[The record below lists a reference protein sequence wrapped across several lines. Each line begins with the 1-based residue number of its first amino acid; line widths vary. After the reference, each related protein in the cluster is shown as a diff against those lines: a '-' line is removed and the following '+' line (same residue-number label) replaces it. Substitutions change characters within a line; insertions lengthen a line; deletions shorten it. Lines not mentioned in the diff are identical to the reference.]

1 MRQCV
6 PLPAFTLLAALTLV
20 LPGGAA
26 GLEGPEPA
34 KAPPCALVA
43 FVAGDCT
50 LRADAKAAAAP
61 LRVLEPIPE
70 GSLLETGRDARL
82 VVVFLTG
89 ERFELGPGSSAVV
102 AGAALGETR
111 GTVRALERVSPR
123 VALAP
128 LAVPGDASPRAGA
141 VRVRGDESLAM
152 YPAGGA
158 AVDPADAV
166 LRFAAVPGSEKYA
179 VAVEDE
185 AGNTVFSAQTGATRV
200 ALPREVLREGAV
212 HFWRV
217 RPRGPGLSGT
227 AREERF
233 VTLSADEARRWAA
246 ARADLPASDPGLR
259 NLLSATAS
267 SLGLRR
273 EACLFARPAAGA
285 ADEDSRTPLDCES
298 LAPFL
303 SAE

>member
-1 MRQCV
+1 MRRSASR
-6 PLPAFTLLAALTLV
+6 PALALLAALSLV
-20 LPGGAA
+20 PTALAPGLAGA
-26 GLEGPEPA
+26 GPA
-34 KAPPCALVA
+34 KETPPALAALVD
-43 FVAGDCT
+43 GDCT
-50 LRADAKAAAAP
+50 VRAAGASAATP
-61 LRVLEPIPE
+61 LRLLDPIAA
-70 GSLLETGRDARL
+70 GSLVEAGRDARL
-82 VVVFLTG
+82 VVVFLSG

-111 GTVRALERVSPR
+111 GSVRPLERVSPR

-128 LAVPGDASPRAGA
+128 LAVPHASSPRAGA

-152 YPAGGA
+152 YPSGGA
-158 AVDPADAV
+158 ALDPADAV
-166 LRFAAVPGSEKYA
+166 LRFAVVPGAEKYA
-179 VAVEDE
+179 LAVEDE

-212 HFWRV
+212 YFWRV

-233 VTLSADEARRWAA
+233 VSLSADGARRWAV
-246 ARADLPASDPGLR
+246 ARADLSAADPALR
-259 NLLSATAS
+259 NLLAATAS

-273 EACLFARPAAGA
+273 EACLAALAAGGSA
-285 ADEDSRTPLDCES
+285 PGGADARFGCED

-303 SAE
+303 SPE

>member
-1 MRQCV
+1 MQRLTFEDQVAIVTGAGGGLGRCHA
-6 PLPAFTLLAALTLV
+6 LELARRGARVVVNDLGSSVDGSGASASAAQTV
-20 LPGGAA
+20 VDEITAAGGIAIANVDSVATEAGGAA
-26 GLEGPEPA
+26 I
-34 KAPPCALVA
+34 V
-43 FVAGDCT
+43 
-50 LRADAKAAAAP
+50 
-61 LRVLEPIPE
+61 
-70 GSLLETGRDARL
+70 
-82 VVVFLTG
+82 
-89 ERFELGPGSSAVV
+89 
-102 AGAALGETR
+102 ETR

-123 VALAP
+123 VAHAP
-128 LAVPGDASPRAGA
+128 RAVPGDASARAGA

-185 AGNTVFSAQTGATRV
+185 AGNTVYSAQTGATRV
-200 ALPREVLREGAV
+200 SLPREVLREGAV

-285 ADEDSRTPLDCES
+285 ADEGSRTPLDCES

>member
-1 MRQCV
+1 MRRIV
-6 PLPAFTLLAALTLV
+6 PLPAFVLLAALSLV
-20 LPGGAA
+20 PLGLAPGLAGAEA
-26 GLEGPEPA
+26 ATGTPPA
-34 KAPPCALVA
+34 LAALVE
-43 FVAGDCT
+43 GECT
-50 LRADAKAAAAP
+50 LRPGAEAAATP
-61 LRVLEPIPE
+61 LGLLDPIAA
-70 GSLLETGRDARL
+70 GSLVETGRNARL

-102 AGAALGETR
+102 AGSALGQTR

-128 LAVPGDASPRAGA
+128 LAAPRDASPRAGA

-152 YPAGGA
+152 YPAAGA
-158 AVDPADAV
+158 TLDPADAV
-166 LRFAAVPGSEKYA
+166 LRFAAVPGAEKYA

-185 AGNTVFSAQTGATRV
+185 AGNTVFSAQTGATSV
-200 ALPREVLREGAV
+200 DLPREVLREGAV
-212 HFWRV
+212 YFWRV

-233 VTLSADEARRWAA
+233 ATLSPDEARRWAV
-246 ARADLPASDPGLR
+246 ARADLSAADPGLR
-259 NLLSATAS
+259 NLLAATAS

-273 EACLFARPAAGA
+273 EACLAARAAGA
-285 ADEDSRTPLDCES
+285 APAEGAVARFGCES

-303 SAE
+303 SPG

>member
-1 MRQCV
+1 V
-6 PLPAFTLLAALTLV
+6 VLSLAPAGLASGVEGAEPANLTPPALAAL
-20 LPGGAA
+20 
-26 GLEGPEPA
+26 
-34 KAPPCALVA
+34 
-43 FVAGDCT
+43 VAGECT
-50 LRADAKAAAAP
+50 LRPGAGAAAAP
-61 LRVLEPIPE
+61 LRLLDQIPA
-70 GSLLETGRDARL
+70 GGLVETGLNARL

-102 AGAALGETR
+102 AGSALGQTR
-111 GTVRALERVSPR
+111 GTVRALEPVSPR

-128 LAVPGDASPRAGA
+128 LAAPRDASPRAGA

-158 AVDPADAV
+158 AVDPGEAV
-166 LRFAAVPGSEKYA
+166 LRFAAVPAAEKYA

-212 HFWRV
+212 YFWRV

-233 VTLSADEARRWAA
+233 ATLSPDEARRWAV
-246 ARADLPASDPGLR
+246 ARADLSAADPGLQ
-259 NLLSATAS
+259 NLLAATAS

-273 EACLFARPAAGA
+273 EACLAARSAGGAAAEGAGA
-285 ADEDSRTPLDCES
+285 PFDCED

-303 SAE
+303 SPE